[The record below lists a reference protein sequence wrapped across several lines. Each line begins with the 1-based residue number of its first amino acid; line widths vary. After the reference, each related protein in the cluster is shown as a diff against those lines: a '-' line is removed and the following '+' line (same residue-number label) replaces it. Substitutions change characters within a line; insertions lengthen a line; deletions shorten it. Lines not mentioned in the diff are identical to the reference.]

1 MKNVKL
7 FVMFIMVASFT
18 EMNASWWGEAKPVE
32 TAQDKC
38 TRLKKDLV
46 QGILAVYGNKEDIDR
61 LLPRDGQGSAR
72 QSLYAEA
79 FSACGDASQTK
90 NRAYWTYQYQGM
102 PFREEILGDVNR
114 AMKDFQAKQINSEK
128 EKAIQEKIQNKLRCD
143 EIRKQFAAALSVS
156 TNDVAVQCIID
167 AYASDLAGCK

>member
-7 FVMFIMVASFT
+7 LVMFAMVASFT
-18 EMNASWWGEAKPVE
+18 KMNASLWGEAKPVE

-46 QGILAVYGNKEDIDR
+46 QGILAVYGNKKDVDR
-61 LLPRDGQGSAR
+61 LLPRDGQGNFR
-72 QSLYAEA
+72 QCLYSEA
-79 FSACGDASQTK
+79 FIACGYACQSIEKD
-90 NRAYWTYQYQGM
+90 YWTYQYQGI
-102 PFREEILGDVNR
+102 PFREEILGDVDR
-114 AMKDFQAKQINSEK
+114 AMKDLQAKQINSEK

-156 TNDVAVQCIID
+156 TNDIAARSIID